1 MRHVDLL
8 GIRNHWHDEVSDVV
22 IIVRTNGVVELPI
35 DDLEGSVLQ
44 CDFNETDIKCYSV
57 RLALRYLRYYV

>member
-8 GIRNHWHDEVSDVV
+8 CIRNHWHDEVSDVV
-22 IIVRTNGVVELPI
+22 IIVGTDSVIELPI

-44 CDFNETDIKCYSV
+44 CDFNETDIKCHSV